1 MEQTTVDLHLL
12 LHVEGERLHGQLGR
26 EEDEPREFSG
36 WLGFVSAL
44 DALIAEA
51 TAPTNGSLPERTT

>member
-1 MEQTTVDLHLL
+1 MEQTTVDLRLV
-12 LHVEGERLHGQLGR
+12 LHVEGERLHGQLVGDD
-26 EEDEPREFSG
+26 DELREFSG

-51 TAPTNGSLPERTT
+51 IAPANGSLPERTT

>member
-1 MEQTTVDLHLL
+1 MEETTVDLRLQ
-12 LHVEGERLHGQLGR
+12 LHVEGERLHGQLVGD
-26 EEDEPREFSG
+26 EDDPREFSG

-51 TAPTNGSLPERTT
+51 TAPANGPQPERIP